1 MRCLLPQVNHFGRAT
16 GTSTPGV
23 QGRTGGPFKEAYFRP
38 LKDAQRRLD
47 WPSAIGFLSDVIVG
61 TVDELMATRTA
72 LEDLR
77 RIWLGRRTFRGGSA
91 AQRALALLPQYPVI
105 TVRRPAASARS
116 GSKSGR
122 SSTDAVRRRGV
133 EIRYSDGARIVTVE
147 GRAAMHPWLS
157 TTRFAAVALLDRLAP
172 IGSA

>member
-91 AQRALALLPQYPVI
+91 ARRALALLPHYPVV
-105 TVRRPAASARS
+105 TVRRLAALLGVSFKQASAAVDQLRDV
-116 GSKSGR
+116 GILSGR
-122 SSTDAVRRRGV
+122 TGRGRNGV
-133 EIRYSDGARIVTVE
+133 FMADEVLAIVDRPFGEEPELPQDGATPE
-147 GRAAMHPWLS
+147 N
-157 TTRFAAVALLDRLAP
+157 
-172 IGSA
+172 